1 MYMVTSYYKI
11 VKSTTH
17 SYFILEYDPNAVIKT
32 RNDECS
38 EANEHE
44 HSPHCEE
51 EHPECDFLS
60 KYRFV
65 FFQSLPSK
73 LIWGMSMILLI

>member
-1 MYMVTSYYKI
+1 M
-11 VKSTTH
+11 
-17 SYFILEYDPNAVIKT
+17 IKT

-65 FFQSLPSK
+65 FFQSLSSK
-73 LIWGMSMILLI
+73 LIWGMSMILLIFFLKPIGPLMDLAITKSILY

>member
-1 MYMVTSYYKI
+1 M
-11 VKSTTH
+11 
-17 SYFILEYDPNAVIKT
+17 IKT